1 LTLFEYLAIALSL
14 VFSFTALRLV
24 GGLSHTLNQPSRYW
38 VHAIQNVVALLMVV
52 VVFWVFWSYREVHWT
67 FPKFVL
73 ALSVPG
79 ALYFAAITLIPD
91 DPAAVTSWREYYFSV
106 RIKLFVALALWA
118 LLTSILS
125 TLLLAMPID
134 HPARIGQI
142 TMLTL
147 AVIGIA
153 SRNPRIHAV
162 LALSMLVAVL
172 TVGLSIFLNPDAI
185 K

>member
-1 LTLFEYLAIALSL
+1 
-14 VFSFTALRLV
+14 
-24 GGLSHTLNQPSRYW
+24 
-38 VHAIQNVVALLMVV
+38 MVV

-67 FPKFVL
+67 FPKFFL

-79 ALYFAAITLIPD
+79 ALYFVATTLIPD

-106 RIKLFVALALWA
+106 RLRLFIALGLWM
-118 LLTSILS
+118 LLTAILT
-125 TLLLAMPID
+125 TLLLEMPID

-153 SRNPRIHAV
+153 SSNPRIHAV
-162 LALSMLVAVL
+162 LALTMLVAVL
-172 TVGLSIFLNPDAI
+172 TFGLSIFLNPDAV
-185 K
+185 KEAGV